1 MPVIQK
7 FERLDKLKQT
17 LADSSSVYRSLVYKY
32 RSYRD
37 GWSFPATMAHTTG
50 YKMVTHNYEPEVT
63 AQIQSILRPGDHF
76 LDIGANIGY
85 YSMLAAELSEGG
97 SGSVLDPGSGTS
109 SGMYSGTSLGT
120 SSGMSSGMY
129 SGTHSGSTPDSG
141 NRTGT
146 GVGIGREIGTGI
158 DTGGRQIAVEMEPEN
173 YQCLTHN
180 LSNYSAAKPLHCAVS
195 DKCGTIT
202 FHRSLHSSCH
212 SLHDT
217 NNLID
222 RSAAEKEQVRC
233 VTVDHIW
240 QEHFGGEPIKLMKM
254 DVEGAELQALQGGE
268 EAFSSGAI
276 EHIIVE
282 YCPRAMQNAGQDTHQ
297 LYQLLSEWFQFGVME
312 NVPGFGN
319 QDAPL
324 DAPLRAPLDAPLQIS
339 DFDQLT
345 DLLLSAPGT
354 ANCNFYGTSLIKPTK
369 N

>member
-85 YSMLAAELSEGG
+85 YSMLAAELSGGG
-97 SGSVLDPGSGTS
+97 SGSVLDPGSGT
-109 SGMYSGTSLGT
+109 
-120 SSGMSSGMY
+120 SSGMY

-146 GVGIGREIGTGI
+146 GVGSGREIGTGI

>member
-17 LADSSSVYRSLVYKY
+17 LADSSSAYRSLVYKY

-37 GWSFPATMAHTTG
+37 GWSFPSTMAHTTG
-50 YKMVTHNYEPEVT
+50 YKMVTHSYEPEVT
-63 AQIQSILRPGDHF
+63 AQIQSTLRPGDHF

-85 YSMLAAELSEGG
+85 YSMLAAELSGGG
-97 SGSVLDPGSGTS
+97 SESPLDPGSGI
-109 SGMYSGTSLGT
+109 
-120 SSGMSSGMY
+120 Y
-129 SGTHSGSTPDSG
+129 SGTHSGSTPDAC

-146 GVGIGREIGTGI
+146 GADSGRELGTGT
-158 DTGGRQIAVEMEPEN
+158 DNGGRQIAVEMEPEN
-173 YQCLTHN
+173 YKCLTEN
-180 LSNYSAAKPLHCAVS
+180 LSPHPTATPLHCAVS

-217 NNLID
+217 DNLLD
-222 RSAAEKEQVRC
+222 RTASQKEQVRC
-233 VTVDHIW
+233 LTIDHIW

-254 DVEGAELQALQGGE
+254 DVEGAELQALKGGE

-282 YCPRAMQNAGQDTHQ
+282 YCPRAMQNAGQDTDQ
-297 LYQLLSEWFQFGVME
+297 FFLLLSEWFQFGVME
-312 NVPGFGN
+312 NVPGLET
-319 QDAPL
+319 L
-324 DAPLRAPLDAPLQIS
+324 DGFSQNPGSSRSMPNPMRNRIQNPVPNPMQKS
-339 DFDQLT
+339 GFDQLT

-354 ANCNFYGTSLIKPTK
+354 ANCNFYGTSLINPTK